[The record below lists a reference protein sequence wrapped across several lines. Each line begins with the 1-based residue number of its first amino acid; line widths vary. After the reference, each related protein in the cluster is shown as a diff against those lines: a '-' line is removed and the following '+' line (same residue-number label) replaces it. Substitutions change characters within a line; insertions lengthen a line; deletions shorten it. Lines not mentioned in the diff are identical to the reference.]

1 MCIYLYMDID
11 KRVYTYTHMYYS
23 VSTHTISSHV
33 LFSIGI
39 MFSKNV

>member
-11 KRVYTYTHMYYS
+11 KRVYTYTHVPFCKY
-23 VSTHTISSHV
+23 THYISSHV